1 MKGKK
6 FFSCNLS
13 AIEIDVGCRKVGI
26 FNNKIKYEIRF
37 EFFSHKIDRFDRTGD
52 TIVYG
57 T

>member
-1 MKGKK
+1 MKGTK

-13 AIEIDVGCRKVGI
+13 LIEIDVGCRKVGI

>member
-37 EFFSHKIDRFDRTGD
+37 SHKIDRFDRTGD